1 MSEQEMSKESVA
13 DILAEAIA
21 AVNAVDVPDDLKAA
35 AFSKAVDVIMARRT
49 AATPVRMDTAA
60 PTPAAAPS
68 AAGPAP
74 VAGDMV
80 GAIAARL
87 RLDREVVG
95 EVFDE
100 TDGKLDVIV
109 PPRKLA
115 AGKAPAVKQLALLV
129 ASARQAAGIEEWTDA
144 DEIRQFVEDFK
155 KYDQANFASTLKQMD
170 DIFRIKQTG
179 RKITVKLGRPG
190 WDRAA
195 ELVTTLAGEA

>member
-1 MSEQEMSKESVA
+1 MSEPEPSKESVA

-21 AVNAVDVPDDLKAA
+21 AVNAAGVPAELKEA

-49 AATPVRMDTAA
+49 AETAGSMGTAGVAHAPAVTPGATALTE
-60 PTPAAAPS
+60 
-68 AAGPAP
+68 
-74 VAGDMV
+74 GDVV
-80 GAIAARL
+80 GLIAARL

-144 DEIRQFVEDFK
+144 DDIRQFVEEFK
-155 KYDQANFASTLKQMD
+155 RYDQANFASTLKQMD

-179 RKITVKLGRPG
+179 RKITVRLGRPG

-195 ELVTTLAGEA
+195 ELVTTLAGEG